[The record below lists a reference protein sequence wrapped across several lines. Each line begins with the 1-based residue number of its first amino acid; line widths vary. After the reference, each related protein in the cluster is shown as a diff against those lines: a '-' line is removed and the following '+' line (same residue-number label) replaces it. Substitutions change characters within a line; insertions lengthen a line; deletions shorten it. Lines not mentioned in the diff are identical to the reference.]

1 MMDKSLVDIFWVL
14 ICAGLVFL
22 MQAGFTCLE
31 SGLTRSKNSI
41 NVAIKNITDFGISTI
56 LFWSFGFAP
65 MFGTSVSGWIGS
77 TEFLLSLDE
86 GPWTNAFFLFE
97 IMFCATAVTI
107 VSGATAERLRFRS
120 YIIISIIL
128 AGLIYPIFGHW
139 VWSGY

>member
-1 MMDKSLVDIFWVL
+1 
-14 ICAGLVFL
+14 

-56 LFWSFGFAP
+56 LFWSFGFAL

-86 GPWTNAFFLFE
+86 GPWTNAFILFE

-128 AGLIYPIFGHW
+128 ASLIYPIFGYW